1 MRQQTAIVT
10 GAASGIGL
18 AVANR
23 LAAAGWRLALA
34 DLDADKIRSAID
46 FDPAG
51 HLIQATDISD
61 AAAVERLFKET
72 RATLGLLNAV
82 ANVAG
87 LTMLEDS
94 LLEDVAPETFSRV
107 LDVNVRGTFV
117 MCQHAVV
124 ALRESGGGAI
134 VNVGS
139 VASVLGTGGAAY
151 VTSKHAV
158 AGLTRH
164 IAYRYAAENI
174 RATLV
179 APGPTATPMIDLV
192 RSKSGAPVTS
202 GREGMIARDATA
214 DEVASLIVYLMSD
227 DAAMITGSIHAVDGG
242 MSQH

>member
-1 MRQQTAIVT
+1 MTQQVAIVT

-34 DLDADKIRSAID
+34 DLDADKTRAAID
-46 FDPAG
+46 FDPEG

-61 AAAVERLFKET
+61 AAAVESLFKET
-72 RATLGLLNAV
+72 RAALGPLNAV

-94 LLEDVAPETFSRV
+94 LLEDVAPETFTRV

-192 RSKSGAPVTS
+192 RNKKGAPTTS
-202 GREGMIARDATA
+202 GRPGMIPRDATA